1 MSDIMLHGVLNMP
14 PKLWCD
20 SPIDVMQRHSRYVQA
35 SQYIDEL
42 DAKLT
47 AAREVIAIL
56 KSKYADHHSEAERI
70 TSEIRAVTAQR
81 DEWKANHDNQVSI
94 NKLLRDRPDLKDRAA
109 SVDKLI
115 EQRDSLQ
122 AQLEEAIEI
131 KNMATETLSA
141 IREKYGLGPRNVMK
155 ELKHK
160 VSELDKVLKD
170 CLYAMP
176 CSYVPNHTVANLPSM
191 IASQAQMLGEECNRA
206 DALEQQIEKLQQEIV
221 EVKSQYRLSSV
232 CRELTEQRDEA
243 RLQAQHY
250 RDAFYKDCDPYLFSW
265 E

>member
-42 DAKLT
+42 DAELT
-47 AAREVIAIL
+47 AAREEIAIL

-70 TSEIRAVTAQR
+70 TSEIRAVTSQR

-94 NKLLRDRPDLKDRAA
+94 NQLLRDRPDLKDRAA

-122 AQLEEAIEI
+122 
-131 KNMATETLSA
+131 
-141 IREKYGLGPRNVMK
+141 
-155 ELKHK
+155 
-160 VSELDKVLKD
+160 KVLKD

-206 DALEQQIEKLQQEIV
+206 DALEKQIEKMQLTLSPEQIEIKRLRRV
-221 EVKSQYRLSSV
+221 LHDISDTRPDEHMDIEKNPELVKWICDTWRKASV
-232 CRELTEQRDEA
+232 GAYPPE
-243 RLQAQHY
+243 
-250 RDAFYKDCDPYLFSW
+250 P
-265 E
+265 